1 MPSRPTALVICAG
14 DPARDPR
21 PHRVIRWLSREFDV
35 RAISSGTTDLPG
47 VVHVRLPAPSGS
59 PVMRKLRGA
68 LALKLRRY
76 DARLWPA
83 GVREIA
89 AAEHAHDPAL
99 VVVHDL
105 ALLPLAL
112 AIRGRGRVFFD
123 AREYYSRH
131 FEDRWFWRFFLQ
143 DFNLH
148 LCRTYLG
155 QADVMVTV
163 NRGLADEYRR
173 EFGVACGVLPSFP
186 EPVAL
191 TPGPVDPGK
200 IRMIHHG
207 FATRSRRLELMID
220 ALQLAEPRFHL
231 DLMLAGE
238 ERGYVEELRRRAAG
252 NPRVRFREP
261 VAFGDLV
268 RDTNRY
274 DIGLYLLPP
283 TSFNTLHALPNKFFE
298 FIQARLMLAIGPSP
312 EMAPYV
318 RQYDLGMVADDF
330 EPATLAARLN
340 ALSTDDIVRHKAS
353 AHRAAEQLNADVLRE
368 RFLGV
373 ARGAAGLEAFA

>member
-21 PHRVIRWLSREFDV
+21 PHRVIRWLSGEFEV
-35 RAISSGTTDLPG
+35 RAISSGTTNLPG
-47 VVHVRLPAPSGS
+47 VAHVRLPAPSGS
-59 PVMRKLRGA
+59 ALVRKLRGA

-76 DARLWPA
+76 QARLWPA
-83 GVREIA
+83 GLREIA
-89 AAEHAHDPAL
+89 AAERARDPAL
-99 VVVHDL
+99 IVVHDL

-112 AIRGRGRVFFD
+112 AIRGSGRVFFD

-155 QADVMVTV
+155 KADLMVTV
-163 NRGLADEYRR
+163 NRGLAEEYRR
-173 EFGVACGVLPSFP
+173 EFGVTCGVLPSFP

-191 TPGPVDPGK
+191 TPGAVEPGH

-220 ALQLAEPRFHL
+220 AMQLAEPRFHL

-252 NPRVRFREP
+252 NPRVTFREP
-261 VAFGDLV
+261 VAFRELV

-298 FIQARLMLAIGPSP
+298 FVQSRLMLAIGPSP
-312 EMAPYV
+312 DMADYL
-318 RQYDLGMVADDF
+318 RRYDLGVVADDF
-330 EPATLAARLN
+330 SPEAMARALRALTPEGIARHKNNAHLAATTLHAEGTDAMLL
-340 ALSTDDIVRHKAS
+340 AL
-353 AHRAAEQLNADVLRE
+353 
-368 RFLGV
+368 
-373 ARGAAGLEAFA
+373 ARGEVPPPAP